1 MSVTQDRKI
10 VLEALIPAR
19 RGGGGRT
26 PGNSW
31 WGCDAPCFKSWPYF
45 RPKSVIFHARFQTSP
60 LLYHYLDWNSKKL
73 GICIFLC
80 LSYIVW
86 NWNNKYNMYVI
97 HSRSRGGSR
106 GRVQGMRA
114 GGGAAGGGCRGRP
127 PPPPP
132 PPFPEMTCG
141 FLIQLVFCKTVC
153 KLKHFSN

>member
-19 RGGGGRT
+19 RGGGGT

-45 RPKSVIFHARFQTSP
+45 RPKSVIFHARFQTLP

-106 GRVQGMRA
+106 GRVQGMRK
-114 GGGAAGGGCRGRP
+114 P
-127 PPPPP
+127 PPPLPWDDLRVSN
-132 PPFPEMTCG
+132 TTG
-141 FLIQLVFCKTVC
+141 ILQNRVQTKTFLELILPKFKW
-153 KLKHFSN
+153 SAN